1 MVSNERIYDEIDLV
15 DTAKT
20 LARTTLVRSYWSL
33 FYEGSQ

>member
-1 MVSNERIYDEIDLV
+1 MVFNERIYDVIDLV
-15 DTAKT
+15 ESEKT